1 MNKRKNRSVRVQFD
15 QPASVL
21 GMMEW
26 FAGQDIPVLP
36 IHGIVDGRCTCGDGE
51 CSSCGKHPI
60 SSLVTHGVKDA
71 TTDMRAIRRWH
82 RKHPDMNYAVATNGL
97 AVIDCDSKEA
107 LRAFRSGYRPPP
119 TFTVKT
125 ARGFHFYYQGDMPA
139 RNGVRSKLDVKS
151 GPGSYVVGPGSRHA
165 SGSIY
170 AVWEDEPIADL
181 PQNIAD
187 ISERPEEPSG
197 EGGPIPVGMRNSTLT
212 QFAGYMHARN
222 VPKAAL
228 LDALKALN
236 RGMSE
241 KPLPDREVRQI
252 ARSVSRYRVKPLP
265 GIQPFSE
272 VADEELEWLWY
283 PYICLGTIGLLDGD
297 PGDGKSQFT
306 GWLVSEVS
314 NGRALPNGI
323 KLPPEN
329 CFLFNF
335 EDLPGAVIK
344 KRLEANG
351 ADLER
356 VFIQTATFKLTP
368 EMADWLDGEIAKAK
382 PRLVILDPIQA
393 FITGDV
399 DASNNVDV
407 REFMERLKDIAER
420 RRCAI
425 IVVRHFGKGQHDKA
439 MKKGIGATDFVGI
452 SRNQFGLARRRD
464 DVRGFIVFHMK
475 TNFERGD
482 AMLFTMGD
490 ADGRKGQQPKIGF
503 ERFEKIDVDAFF
515 AEKPTTR
522 GPEQDE
528 REVAKQF
535 LSDAL
540 ADGPKAATAL
550 KSQAEARAIS
560 ASTLDRARKEL
571 KVISFKKGKIWYWS
585 LPPD

>member
-1 MNKRKNRSVRVQFD
+1 MNAQTLRMHFDRSASALATMKR
-15 QPASVL
+15 
-21 GMMEW
+21 

-36 IHGIVDGRCTCGDGE
+36 IYGVVDGCCACGDAE
-51 CSSCGKHPI
+51 CASPGKHPI
-60 SSLVTHGVKDA
+60 TPLVPHGVKDA
-71 TTDMRAIRRWH
+71 TTDLKTIRRWH
-82 RKHPDMNYAVATNGL
+82 RKHPDMNYAVATEGL
-97 AVIDCDSKEA
+97 AVINCDSKAA
-107 LRAFRSGYRPPP
+107 LRAFRSGYHPPP

-125 ARGFHFYYQGDMPA
+125 ARGFHFYYRGEMPA
-139 RNGVRSKLDVKS
+139 RNGARNKLDVKS

-165 SGSIY
+165 TGRIY
-170 AVWEDEPIADL
+170 AVWEDDPIADL
-181 PQNIAD
+181 PENIAG
-187 ISERPEEPSG
+187 ITERTDEAAG
-197 EGGPIPVGMRNSTLT
+197 EGGGGPIPVGMRNSTLT

-222 VPKAAL
+222 VPKEAL
-228 LDALKALN
+228 LEALKALN
-236 RGMSE
+236 RTMSE

-252 ARSVSRYRVKPLP
+252 VRSVSRYRVKPLP
-265 GIQPFSE
+265 GIRPFSE
-272 VADEELEWLWY
+272 VADEKLEWLWY

-314 NGRALPNGI
+314 QGRVLPNGMRI
-323 KLPPEN
+323 PPAN

-368 EMADWLDGEIAKAK
+368 EMADWLDGEIAKAN
-382 PRLVILDPIQA
+382 PSLVILDPIQA

-482 AMLFTMGD
+482 AMLFTMGE

-503 ERFEKIDVDAFF
+503 DRFEKIDVDAFF

-528 REVAKQF
+528 REIAKQF
-535 LSDAL
+535 LLDAL
-540 ADGPKAATAL
+540 AEGPNAATAL

-560 ASTLDRARKEL
+560 ASTLDRARKDL
-571 KVISFKKGKIWYWS
+571 KVISFKKGKIWFWS
-585 LPPD
+585 LPPE

>member
-1 MNKRKNRSVRVQFD
+1 MSAQKLRFTLDRS
-15 QPASVL
+15 ATVL
-21 GMMEW
+21 AMMEK
-26 FAGQDIPVLP
+26 FAGQDIPILP
-36 IHGIVDGRCTCGDGE
+36 IHGIVDGHCTCGDVE
-51 CSSCGKHPI
+51 CPSPGKHPI
-60 SSLVTHGVKDA
+60 SSLVPHGVKDA
-71 TTDMRAIRRWH
+71 TTDLKTIRRWH
-82 RKHPDMNYAVATNGL
+82 RKRPAMNYAVATEGL
-97 AVIDCDSKEA
+97 AVIDCDSKES
-107 LRAFRSGYRPPP
+107 LRAFRSGYQPPP

-125 ARGFHFYYQGDMPA
+125 ARGFHFYYRGEMPA
-139 RNGVRSKLDVKS
+139 RNGVRNKLDVKS

-165 SGSIY
+165 VGAIY
-170 AVWEDEPIADL
+170 AVWEDDPIADL
-181 PQNIAD
+181 PPDIAD
-187 ISERPEEPSG
+187 MSERPAESSVEDG
-197 EGGPIPVGMRNSTLT
+197 GGPIPVGMRNSTLT

-236 RGMSE
+236 RSMSK

-265 GIQPFSE
+265 GIRPFSE

-314 NGRALPNGI
+314 KGRALPNGI
-323 KLPPEN
+323 RLPPAN

-351 ADLER
+351 ADLDR

-368 EMADWLDGEIAKAK
+368 EMADWLDGEIAKAN

-503 ERFEKIDVDAFF
+503 DRFEKIDVDAFF

-535 LSDAL
+535 LSDTL
-540 ADGPKAATAL
+540 ADGPKATTAL
-550 KSQAEARAIS
+550 KSQSEARAIS

-571 KVISFKKGKIWYWS
+571 GVISTKQGKIWYWS